1 MKITVT
7 AAVIVLAAFAIIGGV
22 FSTSAPALAQTNT
35 TDNTI
40 PGMSMDRGR
49 WRHDGNDA

>member
-1 MKITVT
+1 MKTTVT
-7 AAVIVLAAFAIIGGV
+7 AAALVAAFAIIGGV

-35 TDNTI
+35 TDNTT

-49 WRHDGNDA
+49 RRHDGNDA